1 MRRFLGTWA
10 LLSPAY
16 LVATALSSWLVLD
29 LVDLT
34 YEAFVAWLLVP
45 VAQALV
51 LTASSR
57 RGPLL
62 PSGQPPLPAL
72 APVALALGVVAE
84 GLRRP
89 LDIRFGFLVPGNLQE
104 LLPRALALLA
114 AAAFLG
120 AAFRAR
126 RGRLQLAAFGALL
139 SLLGLDAAW
148 PFLATLPGTLL
159 PKIGLLYGGLAAYGG
174 LLALLFAGG
183 LAAQRVLEET
193 SPWADRLLGAS
204 LAVTFGAVHGALLQ
218 LFLHPWL
225 ERPWSLVVPAA
236 VTVAGSLAAAAGLAA
251 LVRPREVG

>member
-16 LVATALSSWLVLD
+16 LLAAALSSWVVLN

-34 YEAFVAWLLVP
+34 YEAFVAWLLIP

-51 LTASSR
+51 LTVSSR
-57 RGPLL
+57 RGPSL
-62 PSGQPPLPAL
+62 PPGRFPFLAL
-72 APVALALGVVAE
+72 APFALALGVVAE

-89 LDIRFGFLVPGNLQE
+89 LNLRFGFLVPGNLQQ
-104 LLPRALALLA
+104 LLPRALTLLA

-120 AAFRAR
+120 VAFRAR
-126 RGRLQLAAFGALL
+126 RGRPRLAAFGALL
-139 SLLGLDAAW
+139 FVLGLDAAK

-174 LLALLFAGG
+174 LLALLFATG
-183 LAAQRVLEET
+183 LAAQRALEE
-193 SPWADRLLGAS
+193 SNPWAARLLGAS
-204 LAVTFGAVHGALLQ
+204 LAFTFGAVHGALLQ

-225 ERPWSLVVPAA
+225 ERPWALIVPAA
-236 VTVAGSLAAAAGLAA
+236 VAIAASLAAAAGLAA
-251 LVRPREVG
+251 LVRPREVA